1 MIALPLQSL
10 LFFDY
15 YYNIMVSVITF
26 LLALFK
32 LVALPY
38 PQGYWTF
45 ELMFLALGLVL
56 SLLRI
61 DQGGRGN
68 RIESNKYIGTMV
80 LLTFFTVG
88 CNAYFMLAQTYIF
101 KIELYLQGIASGFA
115 ALEAIIGAVAFCEY
129 LQGS

>member
-1 MIALPLQSL
+1 MIGLPLQSL

-15 YYNIMVSVITF
+15 YYNILVSVITL

-45 ELMFLALGLVL
+45 ELMFLAIGLVL

-68 RIESNKYIGTMV
+68 RIESTKYIGTM
-80 LLTFFTVG
+80 LLLSFFTVG
-88 CNAYFMLAQTYIF
+88 CNAYFMLAQTYISRS
-101 KIELYLQGIASGFA
+101 L
-115 ALEAIIGAVAFCEY
+115 
-129 LQGS
+129 